1 MKTFQDTRNAENKSI
16 GFDYQY
22 YYFLYKLLGLEEGEK
37 IGIEVKDDVH
47 LDYGNGEQ
55 DLIQLKHSIQTNS
68 SGKTVNLTERDID
81 LWKTI
86 YNWINII
93 NDPFDGRKTS
103 KEQLSFIDRTKFI
116 LVSNKSSS
124 LNNTFLK
131 RITEFKQQK
140 ITIKDVKKYLDDLE
154 KKTVDKDVKSYIEIL
169 NKQSEKWLS
178 RFINKL
184 VFELDQDDL
193 INKIKSRIKSKIVRE
208 EKIDDVFNA
217 LDSNLR
223 KQNYIN
229 TKSKKKSII
238 TFEEFYHKYKAY
250 FDKGRNNKLPINK
263 KKIKFNKPLLEQMFI
278 KQLIDICAV
287 DETDTAE
294 MLRLTGQMLQTSN
307 HLEDWI
313 NKGLIVEEQLD
324 EFVKDCINKWK
335 NTHDAVHRKIN
346 LNLKLSGK
354 YPSEEEI
361 ILSGSECL
369 DKIRDLELVL
379 DETNL
384 DTELSNGEFYI
395 LSNELRIGWRYD
407 WKERYKK

>member
-55 DLIQLKHSIQTNS
+55 DSIQLKHSIQTNS

>member
-193 INKIKSRIKSKIVRE
+193 INKIKSKIKSKIVRE

-263 KKIKFNKPLLEQMFI
+263 KKIKFDKPLLEQMFI

>member
-1 MKTFQDTRNAENKSI
+1 
-16 GFDYQY
+16 
-22 YYFLYKLLGLEEGEK
+22 
-37 IGIEVKDDVH
+37 
-47 LDYGNGEQ
+47 
-55 DLIQLKHSIQTNS
+55 
-68 SGKTVNLTERDID
+68 
-81 LWKTI
+81 
-86 YNWINII
+86 
-93 NDPFDGRKTS
+93 
-103 KEQLSFIDRTKFI
+103 
-116 LVSNKSSS
+116 
-124 LNNTFLK
+124 
-131 RITEFKQQK
+131 
-140 ITIKDVKKYLDDLE
+140 
-154 KKTVDKDVKSYIEIL
+154 
-169 NKQSEKWLS
+169 
-178 RFINKL
+178 
-184 VFELDQDDL
+184 
-193 INKIKSRIKSKIVRE
+193 
-208 EKIDDVFNA
+208 
-217 LDSNLR
+217 
-223 KQNYIN
+223 
-229 TKSKKKSII
+229 
-238 TFEEFYHKYKAY
+238 
-250 FDKGRNNKLPINK
+250 
-263 KKIKFNKPLLEQMFI
+263 MFI

>member
-1 MKTFQDTRNAENKSI
+1 M
-16 GFDYQY
+16 
-22 YYFLYKLLGLEEGEK
+22 
-37 IGIEVKDDVH
+37 
-47 LDYGNGEQ
+47 
-55 DLIQLKHSIQTNS
+55 
-68 SGKTVNLTERDID
+68 
-81 LWKTI
+81 
-86 YNWINII
+86 
-93 NDPFDGRKTS
+93 
-103 KEQLSFIDRTKFI
+103 
-116 LVSNKSSS
+116 
-124 LNNTFLK
+124 
-131 RITEFKQQK
+131 
-140 ITIKDVKKYLDDLE
+140 E

-263 KKIKFNKPLLEQMFI
+263 KKIKFDKPLLEQMFI